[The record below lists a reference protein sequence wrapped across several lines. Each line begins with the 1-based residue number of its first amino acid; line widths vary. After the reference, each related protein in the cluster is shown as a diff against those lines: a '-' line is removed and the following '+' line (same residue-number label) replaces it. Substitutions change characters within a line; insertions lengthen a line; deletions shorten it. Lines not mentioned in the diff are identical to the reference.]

1 MAPSDATP
9 SPTAAPGL
17 LAAAARERNSPPPS
31 PPRSPPSDAGRGGES
46 EAGAEGAGLGP
57 SNQQM
62 VWEMLYDPTYS
73 LSTTEAVAAWQR
85 ASALAMGS
93 PPPAGEG
100 EDEAGEVDMESLSP
114 EALTALLTRRAHMIA
129 ERAFWDS
136 IAWRLQTGIQGG
148 GLPQQLGP
156 LLSEL
161 GLELGELLGDSLEGE
176 ALTQQFGER
185 ALMGRLTSRTGQ
197 QGGGANLTAVAGLLE
212 QLMKALV
219 PLGGA
224 AHGNQV
230 AEAAGAV
237 QQQLVG
243 ALAAFAD
250 GGAAD
255 NTPSQAAGPLAEALT
270 KALRLLMTQ
279 LKLVKLEAANTRLA
293 ALASAMKE
301 RGAVVYLRTK
311 LAKEWGLPT
320 GDQEGEGL
328 TREVVGD
335 KLPKTAAWVAEVAA
349 NKLPQVQQAMT
360 AAGLLLPR
368 DQAAAAVAAAA
379 AATPVQLRAGLR
391 SPTGSA
397 PPRSPGS
404 APPSP
409 GSSNGTASGGVG
421 STGLPVVYP
430 ADLDG
435 WRGVTRLGLVSLVTG
450 DAPAVGP
457 ALPEL
462 LQYDKERLH
471 KAQNDLQQLLVL
483 AGSLLIVQ
491 QLRAAAGRGWDAEGR
506 AAARRRLMVVLAD
519 PNMRL
524 GHLVTEISALAG
536 ATDPAT
542 ESQVSWAHTH
552 WTCTA
557 ASAGEMCVFGWGQPG
572 AQSVRFPA
580 IFLPS
585 RTQSSARPTE
595 MLAHLPVVMTLQ
607 GREALHFPE
616 VPLTNLFL
624 PPPPLLYQHTRRC
637 ATCSP
642 PLSTRTAAP
651 SRPCA
656 PTWPWPSPPTCC
668 WARPPPP
675 RTAPWPTLWGLCW
688 RGRERVC
695 WRVMWRSWRGAWR
708 GWRVWWRGCSPRC
721 SRCWLPAAAVPK
733 RGREV
738 C

>member
-31 PPRSPPSDAGRGGES
+31 PPRSPPSDAGRGES

-93 PPPAGEG
+93 PPPASEG

-224 AHGNQV
+224 ARGSQV

-349 NKLPQVQQAMT
+349 NKLPQVQQAMG

-391 SPTGSA
+391 SPTGNA

-404 APPSP
+404 APASP
-409 GSSNGTASGGVG
+409 GAGSSSGTASGGVG

-542 ESQVSWAHTH
+542 ESQVSGAHAD
-552 WTCTA
+552 WTSRGRGDLCSSCWGYCAAWSTA
-557 ASAGEMCVFGWGQPG
+557 REAYCHAPATTDDPQPG
-572 AQSVRFPA
+572 LHRDTCVWVPTLHVPTAPPIPKITADCGLCFR
-580 IFLPS
+580 PS
-585 RTQSSARPTE
+585 
-595 MLAHLPVVMTLQ
+595 
-607 GREALHFPE
+607 
-616 VPLTNLFL
+616 
-624 PPPPLLYQHTRRC
+624 PPPPLHGNHAGAQHVHHHCQPGQQRLQ
-637 ATCSP
+637 SP
-642 PLSTRTAAP
+642 ALQPVP
-651 SRPCA
+651 RPH
-656 PTWPWPSPPTCC
+656 
-668 WARPPPP
+668 RPPAAGQGRRRRRRPP
-675 RTAPWPTLWGLCW
+675 G
-688 RGRERVC
+688 
-695 WRVMWRSWRGAWR
+695 
-708 GWRVWWRGCSPRC
+708 
-721 SRCWLPAAAVPK
+721 
-733 RGREV
+733 
-738 C
+738 